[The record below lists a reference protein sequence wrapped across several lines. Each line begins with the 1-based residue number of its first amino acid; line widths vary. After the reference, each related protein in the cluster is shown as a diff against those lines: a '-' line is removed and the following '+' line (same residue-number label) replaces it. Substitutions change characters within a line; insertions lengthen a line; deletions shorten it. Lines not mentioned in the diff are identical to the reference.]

1 MDPIA
6 RKAALQATVVKGGQ
20 GNAARVGGA
29 GGAKQEVK
37 KQETAVVKPGPQKT
51 GPTTD
56 QFGVTHTEKPDGSVS
71 MKAKSGMAMDISQEG
86 ERSISLE
93 GHSFKMKDGNIEV
106 LGGSAKDV
114 SVSNANKEGTDIISF
129 KDKAGDEIQV
139 EPDSMTYSV
148 TRKSHSAAGVTQ
160 VFYSNGDQEVTA
172 FGYGDGKPYEK
183 TALFDE
189 KGTLLGQKGFGQ
201 LQTGAQEIS
210 FDVGGK
216 PMKKSLARPLPGQEA
231 VAPQP
236 KETPKPAEG
245 AVNAAPTALLAEGP
259 SLLALP
265 SGVTPGILQGGGQTE
280 KAADLQPKVE
290 TPAVQ
295 AEAPKAE
302 SKAQETPFPD
312 LPKYDAGF
320 FDMKNDSESVTMN
333 QTQSGVVVR
342 EEGSTRSFKLPTGDM
357 FRTDRESV
365 EVLGDK
371 PRAKS
376 ARVVVEDGNQL
387 LAFRDKNRNN
397 YQLNVNTGDLS
408 ITNSN
413 GTLKQSLNADGT
425 QEFEARS
432 THTTDAGSKEHSFHK
447 AKFGADGTLPMSP
460 DRLDCY

>member
-1 MDPIA
+1 
-6 RKAALQATVVKGGQ
+6 
-20 GNAARVGGA
+20 
-29 GGAKQEVK
+29 
-37 KQETAVVKPGPQKT
+37 
-51 GPTTD
+51 
-56 QFGVTHTEKPDGSVS
+56 
-71 MKAKSGMAMDISQEG
+71 MDISQEG

-106 LGGSAKDV
+106 LGGSAKEV
-114 SVSNANKEGTDIISF
+114 SVSNDNKEGSDIISF
-129 KDKAGDEIQV
+129 KDKSGDLVQV

-183 TALFDE
+183 TAMFDE
-189 KGTLLGQKGFGQ
+189 KGSLLGQQGFGE
-201 LQTGAQEIS
+201 LKTGAQEIS
-210 FDVGGK
+210 FDVGGNAVK
-216 PMKKSLARPLPGQEA
+216 RSLARPLPGQEA
-231 VAPQP
+231 VAPQA
-236 KETPKPAEG
+236 KEAAKPAEG
-245 AVNAAPTALLAEGP
+245 AVNAAPTSLLAEGP

-265 SGVTPGILQGGGQTE
+265 SGVTPGILQSGGKTE
-280 KAADLQPKVE
+280 QAPAQQPKVE
-290 TPAVQ
+290 TPSVQ
-295 AEAPKAE
+295 ADTPQAQPKTQD
-302 SKAQETPFPD
+302 SPFPD
-312 LPKYDAGF
+312 MPKFDAGF
-320 FDMKNDSESVTMN
+320 FDMKNDSESVVMN

-342 EEGSTRSFKLPTGDM
+342 EEGGTRSFKLPTGDM
-357 FRTDRESV
+357 FRTDGESV

-371 PRAKS
+371 SRAKN

-397 YQLNVNTGDLS
+397 YQLNVNTGDIS

-447 AKFGADGTLPMSP
+447 AKFGADGTLVEKSGFDHLEVGEKSLVHTLPNGEVSVRNLMEPTSVRYNEPKP
-460 DRLDCY
+460 DAPGVEQGWGDSQSAVDAILGTA